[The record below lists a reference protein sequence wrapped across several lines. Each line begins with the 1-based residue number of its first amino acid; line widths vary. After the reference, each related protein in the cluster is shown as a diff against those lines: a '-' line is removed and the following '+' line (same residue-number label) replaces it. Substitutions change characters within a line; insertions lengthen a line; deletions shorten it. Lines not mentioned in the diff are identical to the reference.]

1 LSATRLV
8 FVDETGTAT
17 NMTRRYGRSL
27 RGQRLD
33 GPGPHGHWKSTT
45 FVAGL
50 TARGWI
56 APYVVDG
63 AINGRLFTAWVE
75 QMLAPEL
82 RQGDL
87 VILDNLAVHK
97 AAAVRA
103 AVTARGAK
111 LLSLPPYSPD
121 LNPIEQAFAKLKAL
135 LRAAKERTIDGL
147 WSRIGAILGQF
158 DPGECQNY
166 IENSGYVRS
175 R

>member
-1 LSATRLV
+1 V

-17 NMTRRYGRSL
+17 NMTRRYGRSA

-33 GPGPHGHWKSTT
+33 GPVPHGHWKSTT

-50 TARGWI
+50 TAHGWI

-63 AINGRLFTAWVE
+63 AMNGRLFTAWVE
-75 QMLAPEL
+75 QMLAPAL
-82 RQGDL
+82 RPNDV

-103 AVTARGAK
+103 AVTARGAR
-111 LLSLPPYSPD
+111 LLFLPPYSPD
-121 LNPIEQAFAKLKAL
+121 FNPIEQAFAKLKAL
-135 LRAAKERTIDGL
+135 LRKAEERTVNGL
-147 WSRIGAILGQF
+147 WSRIGSILDQF
-158 DPGECQNY
+158 DPEECQNY
-166 IENSGYVRS
+166 ITNSGYVRS

>member
-1 LSATRLV
+1 MSSTRLV

-17 NMTRRYGRSL
+17 NLTRRYGRSL

-33 GPGPHGHWKSTT
+33 GPVPHGHWKSTT

-63 AINGRLFTAWVE
+63 AMNGRLFTAWVE

-82 RQGDL
+82 RPDDL

-97 AAAVRA
+97 AAAVGA

-111 LLSLPPYSPD
+111 LLFLPPYSPD
-121 LNPIEQAFAKLKAL
+121 FNPIEQAFAKLKTL
-135 LRAAKERTIDGL
+135 LRAAKERTIEGL
-147 WSRIGAILGQF
+147 WSRIGIILDQF
-158 DPGECQNY
+158 APSECQNY
-166 IENSGYVRS
+166 IANAGYVRS